1 MRVILVYPRVH
12 KFHSRIFKIVS
23 SLEKRGYVVAVLSIA
38 FNKDLPQKEG
48 IGSMSE
54 VYRVG
59 FASQSRYLQ
68 LLNFCVLYFK
78 SLVTC
83 FRNGTKMI
91 WLNSVGVLPISI
103 IGKMVG
109 LKVVYAPHELETE
122 RSSATGGLKKKMSK
136 LLESSFI
143 QICDHVVVV
152 GDAIAQWYKDA
163 YDLET
168 VKMLRNIPSTF
179 TEVKPSSNYLR
190 EKFQIADDKVVYI
203 YQGILN
209 KGRGLEVSIEAFKGN
224 PDSHLVIMGF
234 GPLEESVKQAS
245 LNHGNIHFHEPVPS
259 DQLVATAGGANVGM
273 CLIENT
279 CLSYYYSLPNKL
291 FEYLNAELVILG
303 SNFPEISGIID
314 AHKVGWTIEPTSSDV
329 SAILATI
336 DRRTIEGK
344 MANIKQLKKD
354 ISWEKDFSGLD
365 FMN

>member
-1 MRVILVYPRVH
+1 MRVVLVYPRVH

-23 SLEKRGYVVAVLSIA
+23 SLEKRGHAVTVLSIA
-38 FNKDLPQKEG
+38 FNKDLLKKER
-48 IGSMSE
+48 IGSVSQ

-59 FASQSRYLQ
+59 FASKSRYLQ
-68 LLNFCVLYFK
+68 LLNFCALYLK
-78 SLVTC
+78 CLVTC
-83 FRNGTKMI
+83 FRSGVKMI
-91 WLNSVGVLPISI
+91 WLNSVGVLPISL
-103 IGKMVG
+103 IGKMAR
-109 LKVVYAPHELETE
+109 LQVVYAPHELETE

-143 QICDHVVVV
+143 KICDHVVVV
-152 GDAIAQWYKDA
+152 GDAIAEWYRGA
-163 YDLET
+163 YGLKA
-168 VKMLRNIPSTF
+168 VKVLRNIPSSF
-179 TEVKPSSNYLR
+179 TEVSSSSNYLR
-190 EKFQIADDKVVYI
+190 EKFQIPDDKVVYI

-224 PDSHLVIMGF
+224 LGSHLVIMGF

-245 LNHGNIHFHEPVPS
+245 LTHENIHFHEPVPS
-259 DQLVATAGGANVGM
+259 DQLVATAGGANVGL

-314 AHKVGWTIEPTSSDV
+314 VHKVGWTIEPTSSDV
-329 SAILATI
+329 AAIIATI
-336 DRRTIEGK
+336 DRGTIK
-344 MANIKQLKKD
+344 DKRANIKQLKQD
-354 ISWEKDFSGLD
+354 ISWEKDFAGLD